1 MALKKTAL
9 KTLSGIAAI
18 GLTLGIAAPASAEGG
33 GNGAKDLPTDNAQNM
48 AGGGVNIHADNT
60 CVEKVGDTAH
70 VKFEVQ
76 HQPLELSSDRH
87 WTAADGY
94 IALPKTLQNVKIGIK
109 AVGGPAD
116 VKKENGDFANSFPV
130 QKAAIY
136 DTPVDMPI
144 VDYEDNPNP
153 PAMLGGSPVKQ
164 KDDGETEDERAI
176 GYVDRGFT
184 KKTDPDPKNPNQVI
198 EHYLPT
204 EKELRDH
211 IEKFDVHMRKLS
223 PTPYT
228 GEYGVDEYG
237 GPFSKDMGFGMWYG
251 NNIADY
257 NIYEFGSVFLPTSFE
272 IEADV
277 VVDHDDTFVTGAVSN
292 LGQMHFDE
300 VEAGDS
306 ANGFYL
312 EGGVGGYDGWARPGF
327 LPPAIPS
334 DPKMIEIYK
343 EKLTD
348 AGLDISPRIA
358 PTSEM
363 VGDSKYLRIGNDTRP
378 SARGDAGISYYTH
391 FGLVENRAVT
401 YIGQV
406 PHSGEDGADITA
418 AHVTLCPS
426 EETPGLPGDTETP
439 ETETPETETP
449 ETETPE
455 TETPETE
462 TPETETPET
471 ETPETETP
479 ETETPE
485 TDVPET
491 DVPETETPETET
503 PETETPETKTP
514 DTETPETETPETDV
528 PAETPETETP
538 NTDTPE
544 TETPETETPESEAPE
559 PETTQRTLA
568 TTGASVIGISLG
580 ALVLIGAG
588 IFVAR
593 RKKQ

>member
-1 MALKKTAL
+1 
-9 KTLSGIAAI
+9 
-18 GLTLGIAAPASAEGG
+18 
-33 GNGAKDLPTDNAQNM
+33 
-48 AGGGVNIHADNT
+48 
-60 CVEKVGDTAH
+60 
-70 VKFEVQ
+70 
-76 HQPLELSSDRH
+76 
-87 WTAADGY
+87 
-94 IALPKTLQNVKIGIK
+94 
-109 AVGGPAD
+109 
-116 VKKENGDFANSFPV
+116 
-130 QKAAIY
+130 
-136 DTPVDMPI
+136 
-144 VDYEDNPNP
+144 
-153 PAMLGGSPVKQ
+153 
-164 KDDGETEDERAI
+164 
-176 GYVDRGFT
+176 
-184 KKTDPDPKNPNQVI
+184 
-198 EHYLPT
+198 
-204 EKELRDH
+204 
-211 IEKFDVHMRKLS
+211 
-223 PTPYT
+223 
-228 GEYGVDEYG
+228 
-237 GPFSKDMGFGMWYG
+237 
-251 NNIADY
+251 
-257 NIYEFGSVFLPTSFE
+257 
-272 IEADV
+272 
-277 VVDHDDTFVTGAVSN
+277 
-292 LGQMHFDE
+292 
-300 VEAGDS
+300 
-306 ANGFYL
+306 
-312 EGGVGGYDGWARPGF
+312 
-327 LPPAIPS
+327 
-334 DPKMIEIYK
+334 MIEIYK

-462 TPETETPET
+462 TPET
-471 ETPETETP
+471 
-479 ETETPE
+479 
-485 TDVPET
+485 DVPET

-568 TTGASVIGISLG
+568 TTGASVIGITVG
-580 ALVLIGAG
+580 ALVLLAGG
-588 IFVAR
+588 IFLAR